1 MICAVLSSRSVWLGQ
16 GCIIQQSGSL
26 ELTTTRTVVPG
37 GFSLGSRLLLRQP
50 FARAVT
56 SNLVTGCKGMGS
68 MQLPLKSYFACCD
81 AEEVLNRRW
90 VKVLSYFFSL
100 IYCYIC
106 L

>member
-68 MQLPLKSYFACCD
+68 MQVHSY
-81 AEEVLNRRW
+81 L
-90 VKVLSYFFSL
+90 
-100 IYCYIC
+100 
-106 L
+106 